1 MISNLLLLNIEFR
14 APIVEDLLD
23 GSFSMANES
32 EYDIALYLR
41 MISGKEVGEW
51 LKECLGNPVSIGFD
65 EWLVFVLL
73 FEISV
78 VRGEK

>member
-32 EYDIALYLR
+32 EYDFVLYLR

-51 LKECLGNPVSIGFD
+51 LKEWLGNPVSIGFD

-78 VRGEK
+78 VRGEE

>member
-32 EYDIALYLR
+32 EYDFALYLR
-41 MISGKEVGEW
+41 MISGKEVGA
-51 LKECLGNPVSIGFD
+51 
-65 EWLVFVLL
+65 
-73 FEISV
+73 
-78 VRGEK
+78 